1 MGLKHKVCINV
12 TDPKGQKQMVLK
24 GGIRSIPRK
33 LLTALL
39 GENTEILVLT
49 PGQSVESVEIREIVE
64 EVQNEQS
71 KADVGC
77 NF

>member
-12 TDPKGQKQMVLK
+12 TGPSGKKETVIK
-24 GGIRSIPRK
+24 GGVKSIPRR

-49 PGQSVESVEIREIVE
+49 PGQSVQSVEIHEIKE
-64 EVQNEQS
+64 GGKNNESNQT
-71 KADVGC
+71 AP
-77 NF
+77 